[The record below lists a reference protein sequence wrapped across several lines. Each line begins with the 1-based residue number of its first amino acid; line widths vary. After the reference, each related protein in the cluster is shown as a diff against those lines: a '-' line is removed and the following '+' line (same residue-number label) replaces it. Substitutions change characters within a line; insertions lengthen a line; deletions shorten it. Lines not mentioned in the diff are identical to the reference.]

1 MSGLDTRAIEVGELP
16 QKPAPDVGH
25 EFRVF
30 VLEEAFDRAT
40 TRGNAE
46 QDREVGGVLVG
57 EVCRDDGG
65 PYVRVD
71 TTIDALHA
79 EEKGTE
85 LTFTHETWDHIHK
98 EMDSKYQGKR
108 IVGWYHTHPGFGIF
122 LSDRD
127 LFIQRS
133 FFNLPYQIALVY
145 DPKSREHGIFCW
157 RENEAVRC
165 RRHWLGKTEHIWDGP
180 PASAAAVS
188 PLQEK
193 LELKE
198 PAKSEP
204 PQEFDRFT
212 LGFSAVLVLLIGGFL
227 GWWWG
232 SRSANDVLERAQR
245 NLINEYARGAK
256 DVARELN
263 ANLIGLL
270 RDDLNGPEVK
280 ARLDLSL
287 RALESAIKSIPEGS
301 IQKDSLDK
309 LHEAGREVRRLLSDY
324 AMAER
329 YLRELE
335 KAAQQTQLD
344 PAKVLTRLQ
353 NQSVIIAQLCV
364 VMAEDS
370 GQKGDFKR
378 ASRLLTLAEKI
389 DPGNRVLYARKRQ
402 ALEKEKAR

>member
-309 LHEAGREVRRLLSDY
+309 LHEAGREIRRLLSDY

>member
-16 QKPAPDVGH
+16 QKPAPDVRH

-180 PASAAAVS
+180 SASAAAVS

-344 PAKVLTRLQ
+344 PATVLTRLQ

-389 DPGNRVLYARKRQ
+389 DPGNRVLYARKRE

>member
-1 MSGLDTRAIEVGELP
+1 MSGLDTRAIEVGELS

-198 PAKSEP
+198 SAKSEP

>member
-16 QKPAPDVGH
+16 QKPTPDVHH

-30 VLEEAFDRAT
+30 IQEEAFDRAT
-40 TRGNAE
+40 ARGNAE
-46 QDREVGGVLVG
+46 QDREIGGVLVG

-65 PYVRVD
+65 PFVRVD

-344 PAKVLTRLQ
+344 PATVLTRLQ

-389 DPGNRVLYARKRQ
+389 DPSNRVLYARKRQ